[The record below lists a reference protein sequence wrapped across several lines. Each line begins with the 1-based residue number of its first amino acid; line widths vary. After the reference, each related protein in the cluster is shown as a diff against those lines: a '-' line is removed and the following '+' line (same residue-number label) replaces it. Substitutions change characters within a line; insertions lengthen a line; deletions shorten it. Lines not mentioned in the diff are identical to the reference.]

1 MAGAVNQND
10 SIVSA
15 NNTQSQST
23 LGSNLRN
30 KAKYGEKGS
39 TTSTNQYS
47 RETPAKKGFFGS
59 VVEPSNNN
67 LGGTPGSKL

>member
-1 MAGAVNQND
+1 MAASVNQND
-10 SIVSA
+10 SVVSA

-23 LGSNLRN
+23 LGTNLRN
-30 KAKYGEKGS
+30 KAKNGVNGS

-59 VVEPSNNN
+59 VVEQSSNNI
-67 LGGTPGSKL
+67 GGTPSSKL